1 MPTFTDTELQKKFC
15 EGFSFFPFT
24 SLKQHDTLI
33 YKVYAGK
40 GNLKKLLEWH
50 SKEHD
55 ASHYRLKI
63 TKKLKHTDM
72 PAAEDLLQLLQE
84 ARDWCAGRAF
94 AAKLQPSG
102 KRIAGCVDKYYHLL
116 TTYLQEVLHPV
127 AEQLGDKYQGAGL
140 EHIAQMRQTMD
151 TFLHAAGTLCGD
163 LQQHADKKQNISQRG
178 PGGGDREYLSRITG
192 AMERFKT
199 QQGRNIDLLD
209 AWKDRQ
215 LIDDNFRSMN

>member
-1 MPTFTDTELQKKFC
+1 
-15 EGFSFFPFT
+15 
-24 SLKQHDTLI
+24 
-33 YKVYAGK
+33 
-40 GNLKKLLEWH
+40 
-50 SKEHD
+50 
-55 ASHYRLKI
+55 
-63 TKKLKHTDM
+63 M

-127 AEQLGDKYQGAGL
+127 AEQLADKYQGAGL

-151 TFLHAAGTLCGD
+151 TFMHAAVTLCGD
-163 LQQHADKKQNISQRG
+163 LQQHADKKQNISQRE

-192 AMERFKT
+192 AMERFET